1 MIFHHRYV
9 GFPFNPVGYAVAGGS
24 VMEKRA
30 WFSIL
35 LAWALKTTILTVGG
49 PRLYRRFVPF
59 FAGLILG
66 QHIVGGLWTIVGIAQ
81 GEVVYRFFR

>member
-1 MIFHHRYV
+1 MVFHSSRL
-9 GFPFNPVGYAVAGGS
+9 GFEDDHPDGGR
-24 VMEKRA
+24 E
-30 WFSIL
+30 
-35 LAWALKTTILTVGG
+35 

-66 QHIVGGLWTIVGIAQ
+66 QHMVGGLWTIVGIAQ